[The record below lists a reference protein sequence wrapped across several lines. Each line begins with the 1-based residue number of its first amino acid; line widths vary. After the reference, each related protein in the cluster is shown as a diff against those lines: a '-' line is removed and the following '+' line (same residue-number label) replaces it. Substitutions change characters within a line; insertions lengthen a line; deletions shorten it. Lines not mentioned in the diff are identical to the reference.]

1 MNAGADA
8 PARTARRGV
17 SLRAATIAV
26 AVVGTAIAAYLTY
39 IHYAGIEPICAASGG
54 CEKVQSSE
62 YADLAGIPV
71 ALLGLI
77 GYVAILVAAWLP
89 GDGPRLVAASLALGG
104 FAFSLYLTY
113 LELFEIDAIC
123 QWCVGSA
130 VVMTVL
136 AVLTTLRVARG
147 T

>member
-1 MNAGADA
+1 MRL
-8 PARTARRGV
+8 RT
-17 SLRAATIAV
+17 ATIAV

-54 CEKVQSSE
+54 CEKVQSST
-62 YADLAGIPV
+62 YAELAGIPV

-77 GYVAILVAAWLP
+77 GYVGILAAAIAP
-89 GDGPRLVAASLALGG
+89 GDGARLAASTLALGG

-147 T
+147 V